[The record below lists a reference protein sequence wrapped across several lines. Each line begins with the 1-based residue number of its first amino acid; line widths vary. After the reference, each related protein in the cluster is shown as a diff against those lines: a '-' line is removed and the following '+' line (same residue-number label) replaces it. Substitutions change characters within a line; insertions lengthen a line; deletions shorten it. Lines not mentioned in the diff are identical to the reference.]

1 MGIYLNP
8 GNEEFYNAVRNS
20 KIYVDKTELINTLR
34 EEFKIAKDIYVRNA
48 DITYN
53 SKADDYIQNEMVSK
67 NIVAFEQNVQKQKEV
82 NSDEG
87 LYDNQKDNTL
97 SLIVKKISQI
107 CIQIIQT
114 IVLLIS
120 QFISNIL

>member
-1 MGIYLNP
+1 MKELLIDFTMVGLLLFCLN
-8 GNEEFYNAVRNS
+8 GLFNNH
-20 KIYVDKTELINTLR
+20 YV
-34 EEFKIAKDIYVRNA
+34 
-48 DITYN
+48 
-53 SKADDYIQNEMVSK
+53 QNELVSK
-67 NIVAFEQNVQKQKEV
+67 NIITFEENIKKQKEIKT
-82 NSDEG
+82 NEG

-97 SLIVKKISQI
+97 SLMVKKISEI

>member
-1 MGIYLNP
+1 MKELLIDFTMVGLLFCMNGLLN
-8 GNEEFYNAVRNS
+8 NH
-20 KIYVDKTELINTLR
+20 
-34 EEFKIAKDIYVRNA
+34 
-48 DITYN
+48 
-53 SKADDYIQNEMVSK
+53 YIQNEMVSK

>member
-1 MGIYLNP
+1 M
-8 GNEEFYNAVRNS
+8 
-20 KIYVDKTELINTLR
+20 KELIIDLTMVGLLLFGMNGL
-34 EEFKIAKDIYVRNA
+34 FN
-48 DITYN
+48 N
-53 SKADDYIQNEMVSK
+53 HYIQNEMVSK
-67 NIVAFEQNVQKQKEV
+67 NIAAFEQNVQKQKEV

>member
-1 MGIYLNP
+1 MKELLIDFTMVGLLLFCMNGLLN
-8 GNEEFYNAVRNS
+8 NH
-20 KIYVDKTELINTLR
+20 
-34 EEFKIAKDIYVRNA
+34 
-48 DITYN
+48 
-53 SKADDYIQNEMVSK
+53 YIQNEMVSK
-67 NIVAFEQNVQKQKEV
+67 NITSFEQNVQKQKEIK
-82 NSDEG
+82 SDEG

>member
-1 MGIYLNP
+1 MKELLIDFAMVGLLLFCLN
-8 GNEEFYNAVRNS
+8 GLFNNH
-20 KIYVDKTELINTLR
+20 YV
-34 EEFKIAKDIYVRNA
+34 
-48 DITYN
+48 
-53 SKADDYIQNEMVSK
+53 QNELVSK
-67 NIVAFEQNVQKQKEV
+67 NIITFEENIKKQKEIKT
-82 NSDEG
+82 NEG

-97 SLIVKKISQI
+97 SLIVKKISEI

>member
-1 MGIYLNP
+1 MKELLIDFTMVGLLLFCMNGLLN
-8 GNEEFYNAVRNS
+8 NH
-20 KIYVDKTELINTLR
+20 
-34 EEFKIAKDIYVRNA
+34 
-48 DITYN
+48 
-53 SKADDYIQNEMVSK
+53 YIQNEMVSK
-67 NIVAFEQNVQKQKEV
+67 NIVAFKQKEV

>member
-1 MGIYLNP
+1 M
-8 GNEEFYNAVRNS
+8 
-20 KIYVDKTELINTLR
+20 KELLIDFTMVGLLLFCMNH
-34 EEFKIAKDIYVRNA
+34 
-48 DITYN
+48 
-53 SKADDYIQNEMVSK
+53 YIQNEMVSK

>member
-1 MGIYLNP
+1 MKELLIDMNGLLN
-8 GNEEFYNAVRNS
+8 NH
-20 KIYVDKTELINTLR
+20 
-34 EEFKIAKDIYVRNA
+34 
-48 DITYN
+48 
-53 SKADDYIQNEMVSK
+53 YIQNELVSQ
-67 NIVAFEQNVQKQKEV
+67 NITSFEQNIQKQKEIK
-82 NSDEG
+82 SDEG

>member
-1 MGIYLNP
+1 MIIQY
-8 GNEEFYNAVRNS
+8 
-20 KIYVDKTELINTLR
+20 EL
-34 EEFKIAKDIYVRNA
+34 
-48 DITYN
+48 
-53 SKADDYIQNEMVSK
+53 VSK
-67 NIVAFEQNVQKQKEV
+67 NITSFEQNVQKQKEV

-87 LYDNQKDNTL
+87 FYDNQKDNTL

>member
-1 MGIYLNP
+1 MKELLIDFTMVGLLLFCLN
-8 GNEEFYNAVRNS
+8 GLFNNH
-20 KIYVDKTELINTLR
+20 YV
-34 EEFKIAKDIYVRNA
+34 
-48 DITYN
+48 
-53 SKADDYIQNEMVSK
+53 QNELVSK
-67 NIVAFEQNVQKQKEV
+67 NIITFEENIKKQKEIKT
-82 NSDEG
+82 NEG

-97 SLIVKKISQI
+97 SLIVKKISVI

>member
-1 MGIYLNP
+1 MKELLIDFTMVGLLLVCLN
-8 GNEEFYNAVRNS
+8 GLFNNH
-20 KIYVDKTELINTLR
+20 YV
-34 EEFKIAKDIYVRNA
+34 
-48 DITYN
+48 
-53 SKADDYIQNEMVSK
+53 QNELVSK
-67 NIVAFEQNVQKQKEV
+67 NIITFEENIKKQKEIKT
-82 NSDEG
+82 NEG

-97 SLIVKKISQI
+97 SLIVKKISEI

>member
-1 MGIYLNP
+1 MKELLIDFTMVGFLLFCLN
-8 GNEEFYNAVRNS
+8 GLFNNH
-20 KIYVDKTELINTLR
+20 YV
-34 EEFKIAKDIYVRNA
+34 
-48 DITYN
+48 
-53 SKADDYIQNEMVSK
+53 QNELVSK
-67 NIVAFEQNVQKQKEV
+67 NIITFEENIKKQKEIKT
-82 NSDEG
+82 NEG

-97 SLIVKKISQI
+97 SLIVKKISEI

>member
-1 MGIYLNP
+1 MKELLIDFTMVGLLLFCLN
-8 GNEEFYNAVRNS
+8 GLFNNH
-20 KIYVDKTELINTLR
+20 YV
-34 EEFKIAKDIYVRNA
+34 
-48 DITYN
+48 
-53 SKADDYIQNEMVSK
+53 QNELVSK
-67 NIVAFEQNVQKQKEV
+67 NIITFGENIKKQKEIKT
-82 NSDEG
+82 NEG

-97 SLIVKKISQI
+97 SLIVKKISEI

>member
-1 MGIYLNP
+1 MKELLIDFTMVGLLLFCLN
-8 GNEEFYNAVRNS
+8 GLFNNH
-20 KIYVDKTELINTLR
+20 YV
-34 EEFKIAKDIYVRNA
+34 
-48 DITYN
+48 
-53 SKADDYIQNEMVSK
+53 QNELFSK
-67 NIVAFEQNVQKQKEV
+67 NIITFEENIKKQKEIKT
-82 NSDEG
+82 NEG

-97 SLIVKKISQI
+97 SLIVKKISEI

>member
-1 MGIYLNP
+1 MKEL
-8 GNEEFYNAVRNS
+8 
-20 KIYVDKTELINTLR
+20 LINFTMVGLLL
-34 EEFKIAKDIYVRNA
+34 FCLNGLFNNHYV
-48 DITYN
+48 
-53 SKADDYIQNEMVSK
+53 QNELVSK
-67 NIVAFEQNVQKQKEV
+67 NIITFEENIKKQKEIKT
-82 NSDEG
+82 NEG

-97 SLIVKKISQI
+97 SLIVKKISEI

>member
-1 MGIYLNP
+1 MKELLIDFTMVGLLLFCLN
-8 GNEEFYNAVRNS
+8 GLFNNH
-20 KIYVDKTELINTLR
+20 YV
-34 EEFKIAKDIYVRNA
+34 
-48 DITYN
+48 
-53 SKADDYIQNEMVSK
+53 QNELVSK
-67 NIVAFEQNVQKQKEV
+67 NIITFEENIKKQKKIKT
-82 NSDEG
+82 NEG

-97 SLIVKKISQI
+97 SLIVKKISEI

>member
-1 MGIYLNP
+1 MKELLIDFTMIGLLLFCLN
-8 GNEEFYNAVRNS
+8 GLFNNH
-20 KIYVDKTELINTLR
+20 YV
-34 EEFKIAKDIYVRNA
+34 
-48 DITYN
+48 
-53 SKADDYIQNEMVSK
+53 QNELVSK
-67 NIVAFEQNVQKQKEV
+67 NIITFEENIKKQKEIKT
-82 NSDEG
+82 NEG

-97 SLIVKKISQI
+97 SLIVKKISEI

>member
-1 MGIYLNP
+1 MKELLIDFTMVGLLLFCLN
-8 GNEEFYNAVRNS
+8 GLFNNH
-20 KIYVDKTELINTLR
+20 YV
-34 EEFKIAKDIYVRNA
+34 
-48 DITYN
+48 
-53 SKADDYIQNEMVSK
+53 QNESVSK
-67 NIVAFEQNVQKQKEV
+67 NIITFEENIKKQKEIKT
-82 NSDEG
+82 NEG

-97 SLIVKKISQI
+97 SLIVKKISEI

>member
-1 MGIYLNP
+1 MKELLIDFKMVGLLLFYMNVLLN
-8 GNEEFYNAVRNS
+8 NH
-20 KIYVDKTELINTLR
+20 
-34 EEFKIAKDIYVRNA
+34 
-48 DITYN
+48 
-53 SKADDYIQNEMVSK
+53 YIQNEMVSK

>member
-1 MGIYLNP
+1 M
-8 GNEEFYNAVRNS
+8 
-20 KIYVDKTELINTLR
+20 KELIIDLTMVGLLLFGMNGLL
-34 EEFKIAKDIYVRNA
+34 N
-48 DITYN
+48 N
-53 SKADDYIQNEMVSK
+53 HYIQNEMVSK

-87 LYDNQKDNTL
+87 LHDNQKDNTL

>member
-1 MGIYLNP
+1 M
-8 GNEEFYNAVRNS
+8 
-20 KIYVDKTELINTLR
+20 KELIIDLTMVGLLLFGMNGL
-34 EEFKIAKDIYVRNA
+34 FN
-48 DITYN
+48 N
-53 SKADDYIQNEMVSK
+53 HYIQNEMVSK

-107 CIQIIQT
+107 CIQIIQI

>member
-1 MGIYLNP
+1 MKELLIDFTMVGLLLFCLN
-8 GNEEFYNAVRNS
+8 GLFNNH
-20 KIYVDKTELINTLR
+20 YV
-34 EEFKIAKDIYVRNA
+34 
-48 DITYN
+48 
-53 SKADDYIQNEMVSK
+53 QNELVSK
-67 NIVAFEQNVQKQKEV
+67 NIITFEENIKKQKEIKT
-82 NSDEG
+82 NEG

-97 SLIVKKISQI
+97 SLIVKKISEI

>member
-1 MGIYLNP
+1 M
-8 GNEEFYNAVRNS
+8 
-20 KIYVDKTELINTLR
+20 KELSIDLTMVGLLLFGMNGL
-34 EEFKIAKDIYVRNA
+34 FN
-48 DITYN
+48 N
-53 SKADDYIQNEMVSK
+53 HYIQNEMVSK

-107 CIQIIQT
+107 FIQIIQT

>member
-1 MGIYLNP
+1 MENGFSDGENVCGL
-8 GNEEFYNAVRNS
+8 
-20 KIYVDKTELINTLR
+20 VDNH
-34 EEFKIAKDIYVRNA
+34 
-48 DITYN
+48 
-53 SKADDYIQNEMVSK
+53 YIQNEMVSK

>member
-1 MGIYLNP
+1 MKELLIDFTMVGLLLFCLN
-8 GNEEFYNAVRNS
+8 GLFNNH
-20 KIYVDKTELINTLR
+20 YV
-34 EEFKIAKDIYVRNA
+34 
-48 DITYN
+48 
-53 SKADDYIQNEMVSK
+53 QNELVSK
-67 NIVAFEQNVQKQKEV
+67 NIITFEENIKKQKEIKT
-82 NSDEG
+82 NEG

-97 SLIVKKISQI
+97 SSIVKKISEI